1 MQESVQLK
9 EENAALKTR
18 VKDLEEQIKGLE
30 ALKTYYEDL
39 FKLSQK
45 KRFGTSSEQGKYNG
59 VTEQLSLFND
69 VEAEYNACKPEES
82 ITVAAHT
89 RKKAA
94 RGENFEALEEE
105 TVTYTLPEEEQICPQ
120 CGEHLHVMKT
130 EEQTEIDIIPAQVKV
145 KKNIRTYYTCR
156 NCQKNGT
163 KTPIIAA
170 EAPRALI
177 PKSMASP
184 SALAYLMNQKYTCGM
199 PLYRMEQDF
208 LRMGLVFP
216 RQTMSNWI
224 IAGAALLEPLLR
236 EMKRELLNN
245 SVLMADETTVQVL
258 HEPGKTAQSK
268 SYMWLYRTSEYA
280 QRPVVLYEY
289 QPGRDGDYAKA
300 FLEGFHGKLIVDGYQ
315 GYNHLEPAVTL
326 CGCWSHMKRY
336 FDDAL
341 AVQKQKTET
350 LPEAQ
355 GIAYCEA
362 LSAIEK
368 EARRRKLNPEERL
381 RLRESKSRPIAEEF
395 FDWVTSLTAKTL
407 PESLLGKALTY
418 ARNQRPKLL
427 QFLQDGRVELDNN
440 RSERSIKMFVM
451 GRKAWLFCDTQNGAR
466 TSANI
471 YGIMQTAI
479 ENRLKPLSYLQY
491 IFETI
496 RQDGHLSVEKVLP
509 WSPDIPGVC
518 RMSEKE
524 IARYE
529 KKQQH

>member
-1 MQESVQLK
+1 MQGSAQLQ
-9 EENAALKTR
+9 EENTALKTR
-18 VKDLEEQIKGLE
+18 IEDLEEQVRELE
-30 ALKTYYEDL
+30 ALKKYYEDL

-59 VTEQLSLFND
+59 VEEQLSLFND
-69 VEAEYNACKPEES
+69 VEAEYNACKSEQT
-82 ITVAAHT
+82 ITVAAHE

-94 RGENFEALEEE
+94 RGANYEDLEEE
-105 TVTYTLPEEEQICPQ
+105 VIVHTLPEAERICPQ

-130 EEQTEIDIIPAQVKV
+130 EEHKEIDIIPARVTVKRHV
-145 KKNIRTYYTCR
+145 TEYYSCR

-163 KTPIIAA
+163 ATPIIAA
-170 EAPRALI
+170 EAPKALI
-177 PKSMASP
+177 PRSMASP
-184 SALAYLMNQKYTCGM
+184 SALAYLMNQKYCCGM

-208 LRMGLVFP
+208 MRMGLVFP

-224 IAGAALLEPLLR
+224 IAGAALLDSLSRELKQELLR
-236 EMKRELLNN
+236 N

-258 HEPGKTAQSK
+258 HEPGKTPQNK

-280 QRPVVLYEY
+280 EHPVVLYDY
-289 QPGRDGDYAKA
+289 QPGRNGEYAKE
-300 FLEGFHGKLIVDGYQ
+300 FLSGFQGKLIVDGYQ
-315 GYNHLEPAVTL
+315 GYNKLEPDVTL

-341 AVQKQKTET
+341 AVQKQKTEN

-355 GIAYCEA
+355 GIAYCQA
-362 LSAIEK
+362 LSSIEK
-368 EARRRKLNPEERL
+368 EARRRKLDPEERL
-381 RLRESKSRPIAEEF
+381 RLRENKSRPIAEEF
-395 FDWVTSLTAKTL
+395 FDWVTMLAPKVL
-407 PESLLGKALTY
+407 PESMLGKALTY
-418 ARNQRPKLL
+418 AKNQRPKLL

-466 TSANI
+466 TSASL
-471 YGIMQTAI
+471 YGIIQTAI
-479 ENRLKPLSYLQY
+479 ENRLKPLPYLQY
-491 IFETI
+491 VFETI
-496 RQDGHLSVEKVLP
+496 RQDGMLMVEKALP
-509 WSPDIPGVC
+509 WSSAIPDVC

>member
-1 MQESVQLK
+1 MQTAAQLQ
-9 EENAALKTR
+9 EENDALKTR
-18 VKDLEEQIKGLE
+18 VRDLEYENKELK
-30 ALKTYYEDL
+30 ALRTYYEDL

-59 VTEQLSLFND
+59 VEEQLSLFND
-69 VEAEYNACKPEES
+69 VEAEYNACKPEQE
-82 ITVAAHT
+82 ITVASHT

-94 RGENFEALEEE
+94 RGENYEALEEE
-105 TVTYTLPEEEQICPQ
+105 VIEYTLPEEEQICPQ

-130 EEQTEIDIIPAQVKV
+130 EERVEIEIIAAQAKA
-145 KKNIRTYYTCR
+145 KKYLTTYYTCR

-170 EAPRALI
+170 KSPKALI

-224 IAGAALLEPLLR
+224 IAGASLLEPLVKEL
-236 EMKRELLNN
+236 KRELLSNT
-245 SVLMADETTVQVL
+245 VLMADETTVQVL
-258 HEPGKTAQSK
+258 HEPGKIAQSK

-280 QRPVVLYEY
+280 AKPVVMYEY
-289 QPGRDGDYAKA
+289 QPGRDGNYAKA

-315 GYNHLEPAVTL
+315 GYNKLEPEVTL
-326 CGCWSHMKRY
+326 CCCWSHMKRY

-341 AVQKQKTET
+341 AVQKLKTEN

-368 EARRRKLNPEERL
+368 EARRRKLNPEDRL
-381 RLRESKSRPIAEEF
+381 RLRQSKSRPIAEEF
-395 FDWVTSLTAKTL
+395 FDWVAMLTPKTL

-418 ARNQRPKLL
+418 AKNQRPKLL
-427 QFLQDGRVELDNN
+427 QFLQDGSVELDNN

-466 TSANI
+466 TSATL
-471 YGIMQTAI
+471 YGIIQTAI

-491 IFETI
+491 VFETI
-496 RQDGHLSVEKVLP
+496 RQDGDLKVEKVLP
-509 WSPDIPGVC
+509 WSAEIPEIC

-529 KKQQH
+529 KKQKH